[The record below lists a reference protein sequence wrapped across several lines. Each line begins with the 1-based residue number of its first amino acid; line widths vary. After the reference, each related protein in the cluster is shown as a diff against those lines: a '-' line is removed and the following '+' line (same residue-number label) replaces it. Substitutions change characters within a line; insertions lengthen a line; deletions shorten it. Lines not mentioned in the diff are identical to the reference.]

1 MKIVKMGQKKCV
13 KKKPVTA
20 SQIRENIERIQR
32 TMAKLDP
39 VNDADVYKQ
48 MTEELEEEFIRL
60 KKCRTK
66 VTARDIQE
74 NIGRIMNAMKLTPEG
89 SEEYERLAKELE
101 HEYVILRKYKDS
113 KFYIEPKQYL
123 LIGGGILVTVFF
135 VALEREVPSVNR
147 FVSTMFKIMPFR
159 G

>member
-1 MKIVKMGQKKCV
+1 MKIGNVFKRKDV

-20 SQIRENIERIQR
+20 SEIRDNIERIQR
-32 TMAKLDP
+32 AMSKMNPEEDP
-39 VNDADVYKQ
+39 KAYQQLADE
-48 MTEELEEEFIRL
+48 MEEEFARL
-60 KKCRTK
+60 KKCKTK
-66 VTARDIQE
+66 VTGKDIQE

-89 SEEYERLAKELE
+89 SEEYERLSKELE

-113 KFYIEPKQYL
+113 RFYIEPKQYL
-123 LIGGGILVTVFF
+123 LIGGGVLVTVFF